1 MYIKLSTHKGKVQ
14 SKSVD
19 PQIDLPPTTLN
30 SASFLIEK
38 ATASMICDL
47 TSSQPWTAML
57 GGVVIPSW
65 KISSW
70 RENV

>member
-47 TSSQPWTAML
+47 TSSQP
-57 GGVVIPSW
+57 
-65 KISSW
+65 
-70 RENV
+70 